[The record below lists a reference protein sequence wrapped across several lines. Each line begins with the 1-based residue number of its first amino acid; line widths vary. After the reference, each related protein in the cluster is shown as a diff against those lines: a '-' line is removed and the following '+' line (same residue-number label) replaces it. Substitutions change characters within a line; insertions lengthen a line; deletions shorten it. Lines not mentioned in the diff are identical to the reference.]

1 MTKPPDLLN
10 FNFSQRL
17 TVRHRGKEEEDEAAL
32 TPRQQM
38 RERISRRAAL
48 EFHDGM
54 YGILAQT
61 NIIDFFVTRVWVH
74 GQLRIFSLYKFLDGF
89 VFLVNLGIGIPI
101 HACNYIPEGMKVTL
115 QTENGVLGLVSS

>member
-1 MTKPPDLLN
+1 MTKPPGLLSLIL
-10 FNFSQRL
+10 NFSQRL

-32 TPRQQM
+32 SPHQQM

-61 NIIDFFVTRVWVH
+61 NIFDFCYKGMGPWTVEN
-74 GQLRIFSLYKFLDGF
+74 KFLDRLRF
-89 VFLVNLGIGIPI
+89 
-101 HACNYIPEGMKVTL
+101 
-115 QTENGVLGLVSS
+115 

>member
-1 MTKPPDLLN
+1 MTKPPDLLSLILK
-10 FNFSQRL
+10 FSQRL
-17 TVRHRGKEEEDEAAL
+17 TVRHCGKEDEDEAAL

-61 NIIDFFVTRVWVH
+61 NNMINFC
-74 GQLRIFSLYKFLDGF
+74 Y
-89 VFLVNLGIGIPI
+89 
-101 HACNYIPEGMKVTL
+101 EGMDPWTV
-115 QTENGVLGLVSS
+115 ENLYSL